1 MGTLLSLAGR
11 FSATSIFVGK
21 LAGWIAMPLIFI
33 ILFDVITRRIAFI
46 AEWSSQ
52 ITIEYGFSVS
62 FILQDLQWHMHGMLL
77 MLTFG
82 YGYMLN
88 AHVRVDIFREMA
100 SKRQQAWIEMCGILI
115 CALPA
120 LLVLLYYSYSMTAL
134 SLSQNEGSESMTGI
148 PMRYIIKSF
157 MVWGFLI
164 VILAAIATL
173 FRCIA
178 FLFGSYEEQ
187 AIAEDDL
194 QIFTA
199 VELPKLELDDDDA
212 APAGGSAKA

>member
-11 FSATSIFVGK
+11 FSATAIYVGK
-21 LAGWIAMPLIFI
+21 LAGWIAIPLIFI
-33 ILFDVITRRIAFI
+33 ILFDVITRRIGFI
-46 AEWSSQ
+46 AELSSR

-62 FILQDLQWHMHGMLL
+62 FILQDLQWHLHGVLLL
-77 MLTFG
+77 MTFG

-88 AHVRVDIFREMA
+88 AHVRVDIFRELG

-120 LLVLLYYSYSMTAL
+120 LLVLLYYSYTMTAL
-134 SLSQNEGSESMTGI
+134 SWSQNEGSESMTGI

-157 MVWGFLI
+157 LIWGFVI
-164 VILAAIATL
+164 VILAALATL
-173 FRCIA
+173 FRCVA

-194 QIFTA
+194 
-199 VELPKLELDDDDA
+199 
-212 APAGGSAKA
+212 